1 MSCPPLILI
10 PFQSYSG
17 SWKNG
22 QWHGWGRLFS
32 NDNSSVEGQFVEN
45 QLHGFGCRVDDE
57 EGVVSYVMPCPP
69 PFLIPLIDG
78 KRVGYPGIA
87 LSLTNARMPRALQS
101 TICLPSVPSSAPAA
115 GVYQVLVLQPRGR
128 RATVQ

>member
-1 MSCPPLILI
+1 MRDQLSSCADALFALLDAYHAPLSSFLA
-10 PFQSYSG
+10 QSYSG

-57 EGVVSYVMPCPP
+57 EGVVSYVKPLPP
-69 PFLIPLIDG
+69 P
-78 KRVGYPGIA
+78 
-87 LSLTNARMPRALQS
+87 
-101 TICLPSVPSSAPAA
+101 PSSFH
-115 GVYQVLVLQPRGR
+115 
-128 RATVQ
+128 